1 MTYVLLFLANIVAGT
16 INALAGGGGLITFP
30 LLMLT
35 VAPVT
40 ADATSA
46 VALFFAYPTAV
57 WRTRSQLDG
66 VFGHGWLWLLLV
78 PSVLGGVVGAVLLS
92 RTGNRNFIEFVP
104 WLVLIATIIIVLRPI
119 LLRGDEGGS
128 VHPNITM
135 ALWPVAIAGI
145 FLVALYGGY
154 FGAGIGILMIGALSF
169 ISQGDIRHVVALK
182 NFLTLCMRGMAVLV
196 LVLQGNVNWKYG
208 APMAVGGPCWRLHR
222 WNDIASRE
230 PHACSLYCYC
240 DRLCRVGV
248 FFLETVRSSCNAYR
262 SRVGESRKSKVRGR
276 KSETTQAQ
284 LHSCQRAKI
293 LRKQGTGDPIKAETL
308 WGSLITYENIECYHS
323 GIVSRVRRCNV
334 SRTESGENFNCNRSA
349 HRNAASR
356 KSIDWSW
363 LGQLGENAPAV
374 ER

>member
-46 VALFFAYPTAV
+46 VGLFFAYPAAV

-66 VFGHGWLWLLLV
+66 VFRHGWLWLLLV

-104 WLVLIATIIIVLRPI
+104 WLVFIATITIVLRPI
-119 LLRGDEGGS
+119 LVRDDEGGS

-169 ISQGDIRHVVALK
+169 ISRGDIRHVVALK
-182 NFLTLCMRGMAVLV
+182 NFLTLCMRGMAVFV

-208 APMAVGGPCWRLHR
+208 APMAVGGLIGGYIGGMISHR
-222 WNDIASRE
+222 ANRT
-230 PHACSLYCYC
+230 L
-240 DRLCRVGV
+240 
-248 FFLETVRSSCNAYR
+248 VRSVVIAI
-262 SRVGESRKSKVRGR
+262 G
-276 KSETTQAQ
+276 
-284 LHSCQRAKI
+284 
-293 LRKQGTGDPIKAETL
+293 
-308 WGSLITYENIECYHS
+308 
-323 GIVSRVRRCNV
+323 
-334 SRTESGENFNCNRSA
+334 F
-349 HRNAASR
+349 AASAYFFW
-356 KSIDWSW
+356 K
-363 LGQLGENAPAV
+363 LYGPAV
-374 ER
+374 THIGVE